1 MIENKRDE
9 RMQNDPKCKIFMDK
23 DFTQADKRQTT
34 TTINETLPN
43 SIRARNKE
51 AAMEFIKFQDYG
63 FVDKNERAYN
73 NNLTIESN

>member
-23 DFTQADKRQTT
+23 DFTQANKRQTT
-34 TTINETLPN
+34 TNEILPN
-43 SIRARNKE
+43 SIRARNKD
-51 AAMEFIKFQDYG
+51 AAMELIKFQDYG

-73 NNLTIESN
+73 NNSTIESN

>member
-23 DFTQADKRQTT
+23 DFTQANKRQTT
-34 TTINETLPN
+34 TNETLPN
-43 SIRARNKE
+43 SIRARNKD
-51 AAMEFIKFQDYG
+51 AAMELIKFQDYG

-73 NNLTIESN
+73 NNSTIESN